1 MILLFLGVMLVQIMN
16 MMIRWKQ
23 QRHREY
29 FLYAVY
35 LSVFFIY
42 LVQLFADE
50 FLTELQYN
58 RISSF
63 TQAISRP
70 IAILLYIL
78 YNRFIVTFLDLK
90 TVRPKFYRSLK
101 WYTRILLFSVF
112 NQFLLQHFL
121 KDNPDLQNA
130 IYGVF
135 MLLLFCVNV
144 YIIYQLWRTSNEL
157 SHYILKGTICLTV
170 GVFITN
176 ILNLLLING
185 MFANGP
191 WYFYPALLGIG
202 FEIYFFNNGLFY
214 KTSKDE
220 KELIQTQQKLIVEMK
235 QNEQLLVERQSMRNK
250 IAKDLH
256 DDVGATLSGIVM
268 HSHLSTQNI
277 QEHKQEAVL
286 SSLKLIQDSA
296 YGMVGRLSDI
306 VWTVNPMHDELAK
319 IIERLQEYA
328 FTVAV
333 AKGIEVQIQNNLNQ
347 QTVKLLMNQRKSI
360 YLIAKEAINNAVKYS
375 EATQLTIT
383 VEQVN
388 GTFMLEVADNGKG
401 FDVQHVKKGNGLIN
415 IEERAAEISAD
426 LKVHSVEGKGTTV
439 SIFHKI
445 PQLGD

>member
-16 MMIRWKQ
+16 MIIRWKQ
-23 QRHREY
+23 QRHKEY

-35 LSVFFIY
+35 LSVFFVY

-50 FLTELQYN
+50 FLTEAQYS

-63 TQAISRP
+63 TQTISRP
-70 IAILLYIL
+70 IAILLYVL

-90 TVRPKFYRSLK
+90 TVRPAFYQSLK
-101 WYTRILLFSVF
+101 WYTRILLATMV
-112 NQFLLQHFL
+112 NQFLLQYFL

-130 IYGVF
+130 IYGIF
-135 MLLLFCVNV
+135 MLALFIVNI
-144 YIIYQLWRTSNEL
+144 YIIYQLWKTSNEL
-157 SHYILKGTICLTV
+157 SHFILKGTICLTI

-176 ILNLLLING
+176 ILNFLLIKG
-185 MFANGP
+185 MFTSGP

-202 FEIYFFNNGLFY
+202 CEIYFFNNGLFY

-220 KELIQTQQKLIVEMK
+220 KELIQTQKKLITEMK
-235 QNEQLLVERQSMRNK
+235 QNQQLLVERQTIRNK

-268 HSHLSTQNI
+268 HSHLSAQNI
-277 QEHKQEAVL
+277 QEHKEDEVL

-306 VWTVNPMHDELAK
+306 VWTVNPMHDELTK
-319 IIERLQEYA
+319 IMERLQEYA
-328 FTVAV
+328 FAVAA
-333 AKGIEVQIQNNLNQ
+333 AKGIEVQIQNNPVL
-347 QTVKLLMNQRKSI
+347 QTVKLPMNQRKNI

-375 EATQLTIT
+375 NATMLGIT
-383 VEQVN
+383 VQQVN
-388 GTFMLEVADNGKG
+388 GIFILEIADNGKG
-401 FDVQHVKKGNGLIN
+401 FDVQSVKKGNGLMN
-415 IEERAAEISAD
+415 MEERAAEISAE
-426 LKVHSVEGKGTTV
+426 LQIKSSHGNGTTV